1 MAENTWR
8 PSRKK
13 YGVAIFNF
21 NGDVKDGL
29 RLQIGETVHIYEE
42 YGTGAQGWYRG
53 VSLHRKGPKGIF
65 PAALIHIKECEV
77 DNEGVH
83 ETITPMEDSMVKEVT
98 YVLREWYTLWKSLF
112 IKWGQAGATV
122 QEIRNAMIHLMSL
135 RGKLISAALSHE
147 QAKELRQEIA
157 TLIDWGDGKLGMDL
171 VPRVEGEPVDP
182 DRYSVTGLYRL
193 HTKSSSNTTPDMPKK
208 RSSAE
213 SYRGDG
219 KCVGMNHLLVNFKSS
234 QCAIMEESVLY
245 LSVYNAR
252 ERKFISEQF
261 EVCVNKNGL
270 AQDQDKLSGYYGL
283 FSDLSSEDL
292 NKSLFLVIKIY
303 RCGKMLAAAQQ
314 RGVGRTYRRPFGVG
328 VMKVEEVKHMAST
341 EKEYETMMKVTSC
354 VDAENTFPD
363 QHEIL
368 IKKALQEKS
377 GSRLG
382 SSFKED
388 KVNLGVTLSFK
399 MFQGDLQAIKTEEAI
414 LFTKGVT
421 VIPKLSF
428 TDLIINPGQ
437 LRNDIYLTLVSGEY
451 ERGRKKSEKNVEI
464 VVTALTSNGEEI
476 KNCMSFG
483 CGEKP
488 QTNFYSTIYYHDNS
502 PQWNETVRLSLPMEM
517 LPKSQIRFDIYH
529 CSTRG
534 RENKK
539 LVGFAFLCVT
549 NNEDIVIQDGSHD
562 LCIYQCEEISKVIF
576 KKYRTLPYL
585 YEDTGD
591 PRLSVFPSNL
601 AYKRSAKE
609 KLTVKTQLCST
620 KYTQTSDLLGLLQWK
635 LPENQRRLPTIL
647 EQFSKIEGVEIMKF
661 LPDVLDSLFAIMTD
675 SCSNED
681 TNASKVFQVLVYVLH
696 LLKDSRFVTFL
707 PVLENYLSDQFSS
720 PVVHRDVLKC
730 FAEGIHRYY
739 NGGDF
744 PVSLCLKVLE
754 KILRF
759 VVRSRELQISLGSG
773 DEMEFKKNLQD
784 LFAKMGEL
792 VSRNNDRTKISQMAL
807 LSNLHCVYTPLRSVL
822 TLREMADFIIMVI
835 TKMPKSK
842 ELPEDVQR
850 NKLEFIQ
857 ETVNS
862 ELFQADESRSIIL
875 PLCLSQIKYCMIEKF
890 MLPQVTSILG
900 DILDNVFQMKKR
912 QNGKKGPYPQ
922 SYLPLRV
929 CIDCNVMRLRA
940 LGSGDEMEFKKNLQD
955 LFAKMGELVSRN
967 NDRTKI
973 SQMAL
978 LSNLHCVYTP
988 LRSVLTLRE
997 MADFIIMVI
1006 TKMPKSKELPE
1017 DVQRNKLEFIQETVN
1032 SELFQAD
1039 ESRSIILPLCLSQ
1052 IKYCMIEKFM
1062 LPQVTSILGD
1072 ILDNV
1077 FQMKKRQNGK
1087 KGPYPQKKCM
1097 QQDMKTMVL
1106 SVFEVILQTVLA
1118 LTEKSSLSLQ
1128 HQSVPEKPESEPKSP
1143 SPRKRIFPVRTSSN
1157 LTDRQRPEKYHDL
1170 RPKTEFELFMGK
1182 AKSSKI
1188 EISHMVPMCQDT
1200 TSVVSPSS
1208 SIAGSLSPEK
1218 LAKVSGELISCL
1230 VDMLRLMDEDHYEA
1244 VMKMFPEQPPLKDFL
1259 LRVFLTFQ
1267 ELIKP
1272 EVFPSQWTVMRLVTN
1287 NVIFTAVEYFS
1298 QALTKH
1304 FLHSEDFDQPLWQ
1317 HYFNLSVA
1325 FITQPSL
1332 QLEKYSEAKRKKTK
1346 ERYQDMRVPMGY
1358 QIQTLWEKLGNN
1370 QRHFIPSLIGP
1381 FLEVTLV
1388 PEHELRLATLPI
1400 FYDMMKCE
1408 QRITGNFLLV
1418 ENEMI
1423 EKLDMFITTCGKG
1436 DNQYRELFRTKLLD
1450 KVQADPTLQENGSQF
1465 ILSVTSLLE
1474 RLLDYRNVYDGEENG
1489 DRRMQSTFNILN
1501 FYKDNSNRQEMYMR
1515 YIKKLYDLHFTAK
1528 NYVEAGLTLQLYGKL
1543 LNWTDEMKQ
1552 GEMGYPPQ
1560 PEWERKEGLYL
1571 KVIECF
1577 DKGKV
1582 WEFGIPLCK
1591 ELAKFYEER
1600 LEYRKLSQIL
1610 QKQAA
1615 FFSKILDGV
1624 EVVED
1629 GQKKFSPRLKPT
1641 FFRVAYYGRNFPPF
1655 VRNKAF
1661 VYRGNEYLKLQ
1672 DVINQLVEEFPKANI
1687 MNKTTEPTEEMKEG
1701 EELNIQICA
1710 VEPVAEERPEFRN
1723 CPNAAAEIKQFY
1735 NANDVDTFQF
1745 DKSYHRG
1752 EKDKNNEFKTLC
1764 TERVLMTTTYK
1775 LPGIL
1780 QWYEVVRTE
1789 TVTLNPLRTAIEAV
1803 ESACQKLKHNIA
1815 ECKRNPNEDNIK
1827 SLSMLLNGMIT
1838 ASVMGGIPKYQD
1850 AFFSNEFAIEHPDE
1864 THLCP
1869 ELKRCIHNQLR
1880 LLDEGVKQMRK
1891 AGSKELMGMVKNLEE
1906 TLKTV
1911 KQGMADKGSMTSLN
1925 RRTDSGN
1932 DSLCGNGGMYLARPN
1947 TPSTCSVNS
1956 SGSRSSEYSVSTLS
1970 IEEIYTDPEETSHPP
1985 HHFNLSPLIPPPP
1998 PEKRRHSQHIPVG
2011 SPGQHVSFGS
2021 PRSAVPP
2028 PIPSRPHSLCLNGLA
2043 AHQIG
2048 TQILSPRHGS
2058 DPNIGH
2064 PAIRPISSYS
2074 VAQEGDYLY
2083 PDGPPTP
2090 CEVKAPDNYVSPC
2103 SPPIPTPT
2111 RRHPSYDSPPPSPS
2125 PSMISTTSTQSLQQR
2140 RTSDSTN
2147 DELPPVLPKK
2157 APHPALPPKIN
2168 TGGGA
2173 KTVKLGKVPPLPP
2186 RQPTVSPKSPG
2197 QELSRSTSNIS
2208 THSRERI
2215 LPMVARSNNSS
2226 TTNLN
2231 NSASADYKQLE
2242 VVPNEPPPIPQR
2254 HSQRIGSPPQ
2264 VTPRPSVPDRKST
2277 TSIEFENTPL

>member
-1 MAENTWR
+1 MAEHNWR

-21 NGDVKDGL
+21 LGDVKDGL
-29 RLQIGETVHIYEE
+29 RLQIGETVHILEE
-42 YGTGAQGWYRG
+42 YGTGAKGWYRG
-53 VSLHRKGPKGIF
+53 VSLHQKGPKGIF
-65 PAALIHIKECEV
+65 PAALIHIKECVV
-77 DNEGVH
+77 DNEGAN
-83 ETITPMEDSMVKEVT
+83 ETITPVEDSMVKEVT
-98 YVLREWYTLWKSLF
+98 YVLREWYTMWKSLF
-112 IKWGQAGATV
+112 IKWGQSSATV
-122 QEIRNAMIHLMSL
+122 QEIRNAMLNLVSL

-171 VPRVEGEPVDP
+171 VPRVEGEQVDP

-193 HTKSSSNTTPDMPKK
+193 HTKSSDNTTSDMPKK
-208 RSSAE
+208 RISSE
-213 SYRGDG
+213 SQSMRGDG
-219 KCVGMNHLLVNFKSS
+219 KSEGMNHLLVNFKSS

-245 LSVYNAR
+245 MSVYNAR

-270 AQDQDKLSGYYGL
+270 AQDTDKLNGYYGL

-303 RCGKMLAAAQQ
+303 RCGKMLATTQQ
-314 RGVGRTYRRPFGVG
+314 KGAGRTYRRPFGVG
-328 VMKVEEVKHMAST
+328 VLKVEEVRHMSCT
-341 EKEYETMMKVTSC
+341 EKEYESMIKVTSC
-354 VDAENTFPD
+354 VDSENSFPD
-363 QHEIL
+363 QHENL
-368 IKKALQEKS
+368 IKKALQEKT
-377 GSRLG
+377 GNRLG
-382 SSFKED
+382 ASFKED
-388 KVNLGVTLSFK
+388 KVNLGVTFSFK
-399 MFQGDLQAIKTEEAI
+399 MFQGDIQAIKTEEAI
-414 LFTKGVT
+414 LFSKGVT

-437 LRNDIYLTLVSGEY
+437 MRNDIYLTLVSGEY

-464 VVTALTSNGEEI
+464 VVTAFNSNGEEI

-488 QTNFYSTIYYHDNS
+488 QTNFYSTTYYHDNS
-502 PQWNETVRLSLPMEM
+502 PQWNETVRLSVPMEM
-517 LPKSQIRFDIYH
+517 LPKSQIRFDVYH

-549 NNEDIVIQDGSHD
+549 NNEDVVIQDGSHD
-562 LCIYQCEEISKVIF
+562 LCIYQCEDISKVVF
-576 KKYRTLPYL
+576 KKYRGLPYL
-585 YEDTGD
+585 YDDLGD
-591 PRLSVFPSNL
+591 PRLSMFPSNL
-601 AYKRSAKE
+601 AYKKSARE

-647 EQFSKIEGVEIMKF
+647 DQFSHIEGVEIMKF

-675 SCSNED
+675 GCANED
-681 TNASKVFQVLVYVLH
+681 TNTSKVFQVLVYVLH

-707 PVLENYLSDQFSS
+707 PVLENYLTDQFSS
-720 PVVHRDVLKC
+720 PVVHRDMLKC
-730 FAEGIHRYY
+730 FAEGIHSYCD
-739 NGGDF
+739 GGNF
-744 PVSLCLKVLE
+744 SVSLCLKVLE
-754 KILRF
+754 QILRF
-759 VVRSRELQISLGSG
+759 VVRSRELQLSLGSG
-773 DEMEFKKNLQD
+773 NEMDFKKNLQD
-784 LFAKMGEL
+784 LFTKMGEL

-807 LSNLHCVYTPLRSVL
+807 LSNLHCVYRPLRTVL
-822 TLREMADFIIMVI
+822 TLREMAELIVMVI
-835 TKMPKSK
+835 TRMPKSK

-900 DILDNVFQMKKR
+900 DILNNVFQMKQKR
-912 QNGKKGPYPQ
+912 
-922 SYLPLRV
+922 
-929 CIDCNVMRLRA
+929 
-940 LGSGDEMEFKKNLQD
+940 
-955 LFAKMGELVSRN
+955 
-967 NDRTKI
+967 
-973 SQMAL
+973 
-978 LSNLHCVYTP
+978 
-988 LRSVLTLRE
+988 
-997 MADFIIMVI
+997 
-1006 TKMPKSKELPE
+1006 
-1017 DVQRNKLEFIQETVN
+1017 
-1032 SELFQAD
+1032 
-1039 ESRSIILPLCLSQ
+1039 
-1052 IKYCMIEKFM
+1052 
-1062 LPQVTSILGD
+1062 
-1072 ILDNV
+1072 
-1077 FQMKKRQNGK
+1077 
-1087 KGPYPQKKCM
+1087 CM

-1118 LTEKSSLSLQ
+1118 LTEKSVLSLH
-1128 HQSVPEKPESEPKSP
+1128 HQSIPEKSETEPKSP
-1143 SPRKRIFPVRTSSN
+1143 SPRKRMFPVRTSSN
-1157 LTDRQRPEKYHDL
+1157 LVDRQRPEKYNDY
-1170 RPKTEFELFMGK
+1170 RPKSEFEPIKWKKL
-1182 AKSSKI
+1182 
-1188 EISHMVPMCQDT
+1188 EINHMVPMCQDM
-1200 TSVVSPSS
+1200 SSAIAPSN
-1208 SIAGSLSPEK
+1208 SLAATLTAEK

-1259 LRVFLTFQ
+1259 VRVFLTFQ

-1304 FLHSEDFDQPLWQ
+1304 FLHSEDFDLSLWQ

-1358 QIQTLWEKLGNN
+1358 QMQTLWEKLGNN
-1370 QRHFIPSLIGP
+1370 QRYFIPSLIGP

-1388 PEHELRLATLPI
+1388 PEHELRSATLPI

-1408 QRITGNFLLV
+1408 QRVTGNFLLV
-1418 ENEMI
+1418 ENEVI
-1423 EKLDMFITTCGKG
+1423 EKLDVFITTCSKG
-1436 DNQYRELFRTKLLD
+1436 DNQYRELFGTILLD

-1474 RLLDYRNVYDGEENG
+1474 RLLDYRNVYDGEEHG

-1515 YIKKLYDLHFTAK
+1515 YIKKLYDLHLSAK
-1528 NYVEAGLTLQLYGKL
+1528 NYVEAGLTLQLYAKL
-1543 LNWTDEMKQ
+1543 LNWTDEVKQ
-1552 GEMGYPPQ
+1552 GEMGYHEQ
-1560 PEWERKEGLYL
+1560 PEWERKEGMYQ

-1600 LEYRKLSQIL
+1600 LEYRKLSQVL

-1629 GQKKFSPRLKPT
+1629 GQKKYYPRQKPS

-1661 VYRGNEYLKLQ
+1661 VYRGNECLKLQ
-1672 DVINQLVEEFPKANI
+1672 DIINQLTEEFPTATI
-1687 MNKTTEPTEEMKEG
+1687 MNKNTDPTEEMKEG
-1701 EELNIQICA
+1701 ETMIIQICG
-1710 VEPVAEERPEFRN
+1710 VKPVAEERPEFRN
-1723 CPNAAAEIKQFY
+1723 CPNAATEIKQFY
-1735 NANDVDTFQF
+1735 NVNDVDTFQF
-1745 DKSYHRG
+1745 DKSFYRG
-1752 EKDKNNEFKTLC
+1752 EKDKNNEFKSLC
-1764 TERVLMTTTYK
+1764 TERVLMKTSYK

-1780 QWYEVVRTE
+1780 QWYEVVSAE

-1803 ESACQKLKHNIA
+1803 KSACHQLKNTIGD
-1815 ECKRNPNEDNIK
+1815 CNRNPNEDNIK
-1827 SLSMLLNGMIT
+1827 HLSMLLNGMIS
-1838 ASVMGGIPKYQD
+1838 ANVMGGIPKYQE
-1850 AFFSNEFAIEHPDE
+1850 AFFSNEFAIEHPE
-1864 THLCP
+1864 ESYLCP
-1869 ELKRCIHNQLR
+1869 ELKRCIQDQIR
-1880 LLDEGVKQMRK
+1880 LLDQGLKQMK
-1891 AGSKELMGMVKNLEE
+1891 MAGNKDVTGMVNYLED
-1906 TLKTV
+1906 TLKNI
-1911 KQGMADKGSMTSLN
+1911 KQSVAEKGSMTSLN
-1925 RRTDSGN
+1925 RRSDSGN
-1932 DSLCGNGGMYLARPN
+1932 DSLCGNGVMYLTRPD
-1947 TPSTCSVNS
+1947 TPSHCSVNS
-1956 SGSRSSEYSVSTLS
+1956 SGSSNRSSECSVSIGTLS
-1970 IEEIYTDPEETSHPP
+1970 QEDIYTDPEENPHQHPP

-1998 PEKRRHSQHIPVG
+1998 PEKRRHSQHFPVG

-2043 AHQIG
+2043 AQQLV
-2048 TQILSPRHGS
+2048 TQMHTPRHGS
-2058 DPNIGH
+2058 DPNIKQTTN
-2064 PAIRPISSYS
+2064 RPTSSYS
-2074 VAQEGDYLY
+2074 IRQEGEY

-2090 CEVKAPDNYVSPC
+2090 CERESKKRDVYVTPL
-2103 SPPIPTPT
+2103 SPPVPTQ
-2111 RRHPSYDSPPPSPS
+2111 RRHHSYGESPPPSPS
-2125 PSMISTTSTQSLQQR
+2125 PSMISTTST
-2140 RTSDSTN
+2140 
-2147 DELPPVLPKK
+2147 
-2157 APHPALPPKIN
+2157 PALPPRRLSESTNEDTPPSLPRKKSIQVDQPLLPPKVN
-2168 TGGGA
+2168 LGLQGKTGIRTG
-2173 KTVKLGKVPPLPP
+2173 PPLPP
-2186 RQPTVSPKSPG
+2186 RHPTASPKSPG
-2197 QELSRSTSNIS
+2197 QESMISRSTSNIS
-2208 THSRERI
+2208 THSKDRI
-2215 LPMVARSNNSS
+2215 SPMVRPNNLS

-2231 NSASADYKQLE
+2231 NSNGAEYKQLE
-2242 VVPNEPPPIPQR
+2242 VVPSDPPPIPQR
-2254 HSQRIGSPPQ
+2254 HSQRIDSPPQ
-2264 VTPRPSVPDRKST
+2264 VKPRLSVPDRKST
-2277 TSIEFENTPL
+2277 PSVEFENTPL